1 MAFET
6 VQTATRGGPAVVR
19 ARELADRTEELA
31 KQSGNPHAIGLAIWA
46 RGLSAYLIG
55 HWREAAELC
64 ERSAEVLRDQCTG
77 ATWELTV
84 ANRFMLTSLMFLGE
98 ITEVARRV
106 PQLLS
111 LALEQGNLFAATD
124 LRTRLNPIWLA
135 NDDPDRARNEVIA
148 AMTEWPREGF
158 HLQHYTS
165 LVALAQIELYTG
177 DTEVAWKHIEG
188 QLKPLERSLLLR
200 TQGLRIDVMHLRAR
214 LALASAHGAVRRQ
227 RLEIAQDCA
236 DRIAREDMPWSN
248 PLANMTYAAL
258 AKQRDAT
265 ARAAALTEQALEG
278 FEAVDMAL
286 YAAAARRRLGELL
299 LGDEGRRLIAESEA
313 WMTKQQIK
321 NPAAVSNMMA
331 PGF

>member
-1 MAFET
+1 
-6 VQTATRGGPAVVR
+6 
-19 ARELADRTEELA
+19 
-31 KQSGNPHAIGLAIWA
+31 
-46 RGLSAYLIG
+46 LIG

-111 LALEQGNLFAATD
+111 LALDQGNLFAATD

-135 NDDPDRARNEVIA
+135 NDDPDRARDEVIA
-148 AMTEWPREGF
+148 AMMQWPREGF

-177 DTEVAWKHIEG
+177 DTEVAWKHMEG
-188 QLKPLERSLLLR
+188 QLKPVERSMLLR

-214 LALASAHGAVRRQ
+214 LALASANGAVRKQ
-227 RLEIAQDCA
+227 RLKIAKDCA
-236 DRIAREDMPWSN
+236 DRIAREEMPWSN
-248 PLANMTYAAL
+248 PLANLSYAAL
-258 AKQRDAT
+258 AKQDGDT
-265 ARAAALTEQALEG
+265 SQAAAYARQALNG
-278 FEAVDMAL
+278 FEAADMAL

-299 LGDEGRRLIAESEA
+299 SGEEGRQLINDSEA

-321 NPAAVSNMMA
+321 NSVAVSNLMA